1 MGYYIRRLLG
11 MNHTF
16 QSREEIVNVAES
28 ALRLQLLLARDV
40 LAITELIMLPEE
52 YKVEDRR
59 IQRARET
66 VRRLG

>member
-1 MGYYIRRLLG
+1 
-11 MNHTF
+11 MNHKF
-16 QSREEIVNVAES
+16 ESREEVVECAEA
-28 ALRLQLLLARDV
+28 ALRVQLLLAKDV
-40 LAITELIMLPEE
+40 VAISEMLQIPEE

>member
-16 QSREEIVNVAES
+16 ASRQEIVDCVEA
-28 ALRLQLLLARDV
+28 ALRVQLLLAKDV
-40 LAITELIMLPEE
+40 LAITELLPIPEE

>member
-16 QSREEIVNVAES
+16 ESREEIVDMAEA
-28 ALRLQLLLARDV
+28 ALRAQLMLARDV
-40 LAITELIMLPEE
+40 LAITDTLMIPDEH
-52 YKVEDRR
+52 KVEDRR

-66 VRRLG
+66 VHRLG

>member
-11 MNHTF
+11 MNHAF
-16 QSREEIVNVAES
+16 ESRAEIVNTAEA
-28 ALRLQLLLARDV
+28 ALRVQLLLARDV
-40 LAITELIMLPEE
+40 LAITEMLALPEE
-52 YKVEDRR
+52 HKVEDRR

>member
-16 QSREEIVNVAES
+16 QSRDELVKVAET
-28 ALRLQLLLARDV
+28 ALRVQLLLARDV
-40 LAITELIMLPEE
+40 LSITELLTIPEE

-59 IQRARET
+59 IQRGRDT
-66 VRRLG
+66 VRHLG

>member
-16 QSREEIVNVAES
+16 ASREEIVEVAES

-40 LAITELIMLPEE
+40 LAITEKLMIPDE
-52 YKVEDRR
+52 YKAEDRR

-66 VRRLG
+66 VRILG

>member
-16 QSREEIVNVAES
+16 ESREEIVDCAEA
-28 ALRLQLLLARDV
+28 ALRVQLLLARDV
-40 LAITELIMLPEE
+40 LAITDMLTIPEE

>member
-16 QSREEIVNVAES
+16 ASREEIISTAEA
-28 ALRLQLLLARDV
+28 ALRVQLLLARDV
-40 LAITELIMLPEE
+40 LAITELLMLPEE

>member
-16 QSREEIVNVAES
+16 SSREEVIECAEA
-28 ALRLQLLLARDV
+28 ALRVQLLLARDV
-40 LAITELIMLPEE
+40 LQITDMLTIPEE
-52 YKVEDRR
+52 YKAEDRR

-66 VRRLG
+66 VYRLG

>member
-16 QSREEIVNVAES
+16 ESREEIVNTAEA

>member
-11 MNHTF
+11 MNHKF
-16 QSREEIVNVAES
+16 ESRQEIVDVAEA
-28 ALRLQLLLARDV
+28 ALRVQLLLAKDV

-66 VRRLG
+66 VRQLG

>member
-11 MNHTF
+11 MNYTF
-16 QSREEIVNVAES
+16 ESREEIVNTAEA
-28 ALRLQLLLARDV
+28 ALHVQLLLARDV
-40 LAITELIMLPEE
+40 LAITEMLPIPEE

>member
-16 QSREEIVNVAES
+16 ESREEIIDTAEA
-28 ALRLQLLLARDV
+28 ALRLQLWLAEDV
-40 LAITELIMLPEE
+40 LAITELLMLPEE
-52 YKVEDRR
+52 HKVEDRR

>member
-11 MNHTF
+11 MNHKF
-16 QSREEIVNVAES
+16 ESREEIVNTAEA
-28 ALRLQLLLARDV
+28 ALRVQLLLAKDV
-40 LAITELIMLPEE
+40 LAITELIMIPDE

>member
-11 MNHTF
+11 MNHKF
-16 QSREEIVNVAES
+16 ESREEIVDFAEA
-28 ALRLQLLLARDV
+28 ALRVQLLLAEDV
-40 LAITELIMLPEE
+40 VAITELIMLPEE

-59 IQRARET
+59 IQRGRET